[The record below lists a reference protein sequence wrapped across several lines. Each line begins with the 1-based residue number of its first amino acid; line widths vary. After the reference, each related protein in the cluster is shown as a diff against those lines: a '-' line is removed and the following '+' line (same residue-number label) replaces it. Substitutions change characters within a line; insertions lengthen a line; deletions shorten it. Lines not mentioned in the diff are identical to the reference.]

1 MIITSQFKDLFKTM
15 IDSLLIEGSLSLPCK
30 LIYENSLK
38 NECINCEIDP
48 LSKRSSGIYK
58 SGGPISFIDGQIC
71 PYCGGLGFLQASNEE
86 TVHLLVL
93 FDYKTWIN
101 FKSDVKAPDG
111 MIQTICG
118 IDLLPKI
125 KNANRLIVDTNLNGL
140 TRNIFTRDSDPQPA
154 GLGDN
159 HYIFT
164 FWKKI

>member
-1 MIITSQFKDLFKTM
+1 MIINHEFKNIFKTM
-15 IDSLLIEGSLSLPCK
+15 IDSLIVEGSLSVPCT
-30 LIYENSLK
+30 IVYENSAK
-38 NECINCEIDP
+38 EECINCEIDP

-58 SGGPISFIDGQIC
+58 SGGPVPFTDGNIC
-71 PYCGGLGFLQASNEE
+71 PYCGGIGFLQSSKEE
-86 TVHLLVL
+86 CVNLLVL

-125 KNANRLIVDTNLNGL
+125 KNANRLIVDNNLNGL
-140 TRNIFTRDSDPQPA
+140 TRNIFTRDSDPEPA

-159 HYIFT
+159 QYIFT